1 MQINLIKQMK
11 SGTIINKI
19 IGQIDSHAEAMKA
32 LLGELEESLQRENIK
47 MKEDL
52 AKKIAQSFN
61 LDVEQ
66 VLKKV
71 MKKKKKDM
79 NDSIQPNQIDIEQD
93 DPNDFIPIYKKI
105 THEGK
110 DYFYDDKPD
119 GIVFET
125 NEETSLTKIVG
136 YINLET
142 KTIKFT

>member
-1 MQINLIKQMK
+1 MK

-19 IGQIDSHAEAMKA
+19 IGQIDSHAEAMKG
-32 LLGELEESLQRENIK
+32 LLGELEESLNRENLK

-61 LDVEQ
+61 LDVDQ

-71 MKKKKKDM
+71 IKRKKKDL
-79 NDSIQPNQIDIEQD
+79 NEATNLLEQIELDED
-93 DPNDFIPIYKKI
+93 ESKDFIPIYKKI
-105 THEGK
+105 TYEGK

-125 NEETSLTKIVG
+125 NTETSETKIVG
-136 YINLET
+136 YIDLET

>member
-1 MQINLIKQMK
+1 MK

-32 LLGELEESLQRENIK
+32 LLGELEESLQKENIK

-61 LDVEQ
+61 LDLDQ

-71 MKKKKKDM
+71 IKKKKKDM
-79 NDSIQPNQIDIEQD
+79 DLTNQLEQINLD
-93 DPNDFIPIYKKI
+93 EENSNDFIPIYKKI

-125 NEETSLTKIVG
+125 DENTSVTKIVG
-136 YINLET
+136 YIDLDT
-142 KTIKFT
+142 KSIKFT